1 MSLDLAPGEE
11 RGPPLLCRGAT
22 KIQSGGGG
30 GGGAVKGQ
38 LRPLLHPA
46 GGERR
51 RRTRTAKGTQSAGGR
66 SLWTPESPRQR
77 SSGGD
82 SARPGVRTSPRRGGW
97 GQVSGRRGCRVSG
110 SLTFSCARVSFFCT
124 LLAIFPAVTPLLPI
138 SAIAAQACPVAGA
151 DLPSPQ
157 PRPPAAR
164 PARAPAPRRALD
176 RRADW
181 RRRSV
186 RPASERH
193 RDRGRDGLAEGGGGR
208 GREEGPGLRRR
219 SAPPARPLRTRHG
232 LLKGHPGAGTA
243 RPARRERRPPSP
255 RLRWRAG
262 LPGPSDDTAPGLGRI
277 RQA

>member
-1 MSLDLAPGEE
+1 M
-11 RGPPLLCRGAT
+11 
-22 KIQSGGGG
+22 
-30 GGGAVKGQ
+30 KGQ
-38 LRPLLHPA
+38 LRPLLPHA

-51 RRTRTAKGTQSAGGR
+51 RRTRTAEGTQSAGGR
-66 SLWTPESPRQR
+66 SLWTPEGPRQR

-82 SARPGVRTSPRRGGW
+82 SARPGVRTSPRRGGG
-97 GQVSGRRGCRVSG
+97 GQVSGRRGCSGLG

-138 SAIAAQACPVAGA
+138 SAIATQACPVAGA

-186 RPASERH
+186 RPASELASDAGTVGGTDGR
-193 RDRGRDGLAEGGGGR
+193 REGEGKGGRRGRASGGGQR
-208 GREEGPGLRRR
+208 P
-219 SAPPARPLRTRHG
+219 PPA
-232 LLKGHPGAGTA
+232 
-243 RPARRERRPPSP
+243 PS
-255 RLRWRAG
+255 G
-262 LPGPSDDTAPGLGRI
+262 QDTAF
-277 RQA
+277 